1 MKKTLTL
8 LYFAEV
14 ARRTGTREESIP
26 LPEDATLGQL
36 QERLFQKYPQLKAME
51 KHLLWSV
58 DEEIASSETRLSRA
72 QRVGVMPPFSG
83 G

>member
-1 MKKTLTL
+1 VDKTLRL
-8 LYFAEV
+8 LYFADV
-14 ARRTGTREESIP
+14 ALQTGTREESVS
-26 LPEDATLGQL
+26 LPEDATLSEL
-36 QERLFQKYPQLKAME
+36 QESLYQRYPQLKAMQ

-58 DEEIASSETRLSRA
+58 DEELASGGTRLSQA